1 MTGRPY
7 RVLNGRFESAAIG
20 PLALSDDA
28 SLFALLLQHPDW
40 LSPDVVFVA
49 DGRVLLESD
58 PAKRS
63 VIGWHRYGGPVLVG
77 ATTGVADPTLLVET
91 IQLAETSA
99 EWQPERWDEALAA
112 FWSGADEELKQR
124 VARCWQLS
132 SEPWRVE
139 DWTRAAWGESPTKGR
154 ATVGVI
160 AGSVPSRVRRTIDWL
175 AAEGREIA
183 GYEVRRMQ
191 SGEAITYWT
200 TPVAGAWP
208 HAAAE
213 VAAVPEGASQR
224 RETYV
229 HHTGGVTAGLLSAVE
244 LRCRELETR
253 VAWSGEDWVRF
264 DGQEHS
270 LRVFPGAAWVDLQ
283 LVGADEGT
291 LKGLSYRYGVSES
304 LTPGE
309 DAPPEVHFRLAS
321 ASDLSPSIH
330 LLLGAWLGEGPP
342 DEPEDT
348 PEPPLDLDRFMKKPE
363 PASSHSDH

>member
-1 MTGRPY
+1 
-7 RVLNGRFESAAIG
+7 VLS
-20 PLALSDDA
+20 
-28 SLFALLLQHPDW
+28 
-40 LSPDVVFVA
+40 
-49 DGRVLLESD
+49 ESD
-58 PAKRS
+58 PARRS
-63 VIGWHRYGGPVLVG
+63 VLGWHRYGGPVLLG
-77 ATTGVADPTLLVET
+77 ATTGVADPALLVET
-91 IQLAETSA
+91 VQLAGVSA
-99 EWQPERWDEALAA
+99 EWSPEQWDEALAA
-112 FWSGADEELKQR
+112 FWAGADQELKQR

-132 SEPWRVE
+132 SEPWRLE
-139 DWTRAAWGESPTKGR
+139 SWTRAAWGEAPAKGR
-154 ATVGVI
+154 ALVGVI
-160 AGSVPSRVRRTIDWL
+160 AGSVPLRVRRTIDWL

-200 TPVAGAWP
+200 TPEEAG
-208 HAAAE
+208 
-213 VAAVPEGASQR
+213 R
-224 RETYV
+224 RRDTYV

-244 LRCRELETR
+244 MRCRELESQ

-264 DGQEHS
+264 DGHEHS

-291 LKGLSYRYGVSES
+291 LKGLSYRFGVSES

-342 DEPEDT
+342 DERT
-348 PEPPLDLDRFMKKPE
+348 PDPPLDLDLLTKKPE
-363 PASSHSDH
+363 PVSNPPDH

>member
-40 LSPDVVFVA
+40 LSSDVVFVA
-49 DGRVLLESD
+49 DGRVLSESD
-58 PAKRS
+58 PARRS
-63 VIGWHRYGGPVLVG
+63 VLGWHRYGGPVLLG
-77 ATTGVADPTLLVET
+77 ATTGVADPALLVET
-91 IQLAETSA
+91 VQLAGVSA
-99 EWQPERWDEALAA
+99 EWSPEQWDEALAA
-112 FWSGADEELKQR
+112 FWAGADQELKQR

-132 SEPWRVE
+132 SEPWRLE
-139 DWTRAAWGESPTKGR
+139 SWTRAAWGEAPAKGR
-154 ATVGVI
+154 ALVGVI
-160 AGSVPSRVRRTIDWL
+160 AGSVPLRVRRTIDWL

-208 HAAAE
+208 HAADAGP
-213 VAAVPEGASQR
+213 VPEEAGR
-224 RETYV
+224 RRDTYV

-244 LRCRELETR
+244 MRCRELESQ

-264 DGQEHS
+264 DGHEHS

-291 LKGLSYRYGVSES
+291 LKGLSYRFGVSES

-342 DEPEDT
+342 DERT
-348 PEPPLDLDRFMKKPE
+348 PDPPLDLDLLTKKPE
-363 PASSHSDH
+363 PVSSPPDH